1 MRARPFPMGSF
12 ERDENSL
19 SLPPGFILRE
29 LRQKKVVRF
38 GRALCLMEEVIVSLS
53 KIKRRDVL

>member
-1 MRARPFPMGSF
+1 MRARLFPMGSF
-12 ERDENSL
+12 ERDEKFTVPS
-19 SLPPGFILRE
+19 PGFILRE

-38 GRALCLMEEVIVSLS
+38 GRVLCLVEEVILSLS